1 MQAAPAPATHLCAP
15 PSTVCAKTSHPR
27 PPDLTAGRPFAVRLP
42 AFPRESSPCGS
53 QARRFSLRFAG
64 NVLWF
69 VLGGGVAALI
79 RRIGAAVFAVPL
91 IGLPLACAAVERTR
105 LSAWPFGREVVHVRE
120 LDGKGVTAT
129 TAATGTIGF
138 LVNLLRAGAFG
149 LAPFFVP
156 LVAGVLTCLTRIGIP
171 FGLQSFKLAGAALWP
186 VGRRGITAERADLA
200 RRDAAAARLAA
211 CRAAQA

>member
-1 MQAAPAPATHLCAP
+1 MRAAVHHLRKNIA
-15 PSTVCAKTSHPR
+15 PR
-27 PPDLTAGRPFAVRLP
+27 PPELTAGRPFAVRLR
-42 AFPRESSPCGS
+42 AFPRGSSPCVS
-53 QARRFSLRFAG
+53 QARRSSLRFAG

-79 RRIGAAVFAVPL
+79 RLIGAAVFAVPL
-91 IGLPLACAAVERTR
+91 IGLPLARAAVERTR

-149 LAPFFVP
+149 LAPFFVH
-156 LVAGVLTCLTRIGIP
+156 LVAGVLTCLMRIGIP
-171 FGLQSFKLAGAALWP
+171 FGQQSFKLAGAAL
-186 VGRRGITAERADLA
+186 
-200 RRDAAAARLAA
+200 
-211 CRAAQA
+211 

>member
-1 MQAAPAPATHLCAP
+1 M
-15 PSTVCAKTSHPR
+15 
-27 PPDLTAGRPFAVRLP
+27 
-42 AFPRESSPCGS
+42 
-53 QARRFSLRFAG
+53 
-64 NVLWF
+64 
-69 VLGGGVAALI
+69 
-79 RRIGAAVFAVPL
+79 
-91 IGLPLACAAVERTR
+91 
-105 LSAWPFGREVVHVRE
+105 RE